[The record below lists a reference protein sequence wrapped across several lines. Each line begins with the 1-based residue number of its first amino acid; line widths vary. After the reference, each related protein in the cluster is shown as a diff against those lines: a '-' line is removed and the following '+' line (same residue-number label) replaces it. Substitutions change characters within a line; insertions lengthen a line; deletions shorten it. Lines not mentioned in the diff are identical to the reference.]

1 MFRRSKIEAVK
12 GRAADASAVALQLA
26 QDKKFR
32 KQVISAASHGSA
44 AARRTRGSLGLL
56 AAATR
61 LATDEKLVAELKR
74 AGADLQRA
82 YGRLGARKPRK
93 RSRKL
98 RNSLMLVAAASVAGV
113 PKIREAAISVFK
125 KGRTSP
131 RNLDDLT
138 KEQLY
143 ERAQQADIPGRSE
156 MTKDELVAALRRQ
169 G

>member
-44 AARRTRGSLGLL
+44 AARRTRRSLGLL
-56 AAATR
+56 GAATR
-61 LATDEKLVAELKR
+61 LATDKKLAAELKS
-74 AGADLQRA
+74 AGADLHRA
-82 YGRLGARKPRK
+82 YGRLGARAPRK

-98 RNSLMLVAAASVAGV
+98 RNSLLLMAAASVAGV
-113 PKIREAAISVFK
+113 PKIRGAVISAFK
-125 KGRTSP
+125 KGRTSS

-143 ERAQQADIPGRSE
+143 ERAQQADIPGSAG

>member
-44 AARRTRGSLGLL
+44 AARRTRRSLGLL
-56 AAATR
+56 GAATR
-61 LATDEKLVAELKR
+61 LATDKKLAAELKSAR
-74 AGADLQRA
+74 ADLQRA
-82 YGRLGARKPRK
+82 YGRLGARAPRK
-93 RSRKL
+93 RSHKL
-98 RNSLMLVAAASVAGV
+98 RNSLVLVAAASVAGV
-113 PKIREAAISVFK
+113 PKIREAVISAFK

-131 RNLDDLT
+131 GNLDDLT

-143 ERAQQADIPGRSE
+143 ERAQQADFPGSAG